1 MVLLDRVRPRPDQQG
16 EEEGEK
22 STRREHHDP
31 GSHVQMVQ
39 ANSGFWQ
46 LRSCR
51 TRQPVGSVPVS
62 AEVKISSL

>member
-1 MVLLDRVRPRPDQQG
+1 VVLLDRVRPRPDRQG

-22 STRREHHDP
+22 SARREYHDP
-31 GSHVQMVQ
+31 GSHIQMVQ
-39 ANSGFWQ
+39 VDPGFCQ

-51 TRQPVGSVPVS
+51 TRLPVGSVPVS